1 MSSLMQ
7 RIYSQ
12 QPHDDC
18 TPLSVLWDRRV
29 DVSALPSL
37 HHIDQGR
44 DTALILFSSGT
55 TGLPKGVRLAHRSLV
70 FTSRL
75 FGYHGRRR
83 RCRFC
88 HTFALLNSISRF
100 AGQLRT
106 NIYETIKGWLAFSAL
121 DVCASAAALRSTRCP
136 TTRASSSSRCRT
148 SSASA

>member
-1 MSSLMQ
+1 MQ
-7 RIYSQ
+7 RIYST
-12 QPHDDC
+12 QPHVDC

-83 RCRFC
+83 FY

-100 AGQLRT
+100 AEQLRT
-106 NIYETIKGWLAFSAL
+106 NIYETI
-121 DVCASAAALRSTRCP
+121 
-136 TTRASSSSRCRT
+136 
-148 SSASA
+148 